1 MRFLKH
7 LRWVFFLI
15 IPSLIIGQDII
26 IVDSVSKFPLEGVAL
41 FNSAKTSAAIT
52 NKQGIADLS
61 VFSEDEIVFVQYY
74 GFKSRNFKMEN
85 IKTNKNFLF
94 VLQAENQNLEEVILS
109 IARNA
114 SKRKQIAEK
123 VSIINSKQIIAQRPA
138 TGADLISLSPGV
150 RIQKSQGGG
159 GSPVLRGFEANRL
172 LLVLDGV
179 RMNNAIYRSGHLQNA
194 ITIHPNIIERVEV
207 VFGSSSVGYG
217 SDALGGVIHYYTKNP
232 LINSEEK
239 IKTQFSSDFS
249 SANTSSINSIST
261 EVSFKKWASLTSISH
276 SGFGDIRIGKKRIH
290 GYEDWG
296 LTPYYSLNNRNS
308 YSPLPIKNEKPSI
321 QKNTGYKQVDLL
333 QKFLFQVDNQTQLVL
348 NLQYSNSSDIS
359 RYDKLSEQKNNSLR
373 YAEWYYGPQKRLL
386 FSPQLKIFPEK
397 KYLNS
402 GKITFAFQNLE
413 ESRISRFF
421 NSLTRKYQTEKVKA
435 LSVNGD
441 FEFKFKGKSSIS
453 YGFEGVYNDVSSF
466 AFEQDLILRQNQ
478 IIGYTPRL
486 PIPTRYPSKGSSYA
500 SYAAYLNWIWDLNS
514 QLTLNAGVRFTSTYL
529 DASWKEFYNIN
540 ALLSEVNLDA
550 DALTG
555 TLALTYRYNKITQ
568 WNVILSNG
576 FRNPNIDDI
585 GKIRESRAN
594 LIVPNPFLY
603 PEYAYNFELG
613 ITHYLPKAKNYF
625 SIRGFSTLVSRHIG
639 RDNYIIFTDKTTP
652 NLNTILYN
660 GLEVNTLANEN
671 LGNRYLFGGSLDGNL
686 NLTGNLSLRAD
697 LSIIEAIKS
706 EQYGPLPSISPVFGS
721 ILLTYQNKDWYTNL
735 HYQFSGSKD
744 PGDYSLGG
752 EDGLEETPLI
762 SESQRL
768 YAGTPSWSEFSILTQ
783 YQLSEKIFLR
793 FGLDN
798 IFDVHYRSFA
808 SGISAPGRNFKLGVN
823 ISFF

>member
-1 MRFLKH
+1 
-7 LRWVFFLI
+7 
-15 IPSLIIGQDII
+15 
-26 IVDSVSKFPLEGVAL
+26 
-41 FNSAKTSAAIT
+41 
-52 NKQGIADLS
+52 
-61 VFSEDEIVFVQYY
+61 
-74 GFKSRNFKMEN
+74 ME
-85 IKTNKNFLF
+85 
-94 VLQAENQNLEEVILS
+94 
-109 IARNA
+109 
-114 SKRKQIAEK
+114 
-123 VSIINSKQIIAQRPA
+123 
-138 TGADLISLSPGV
+138 
-150 RIQKSQGGG
+150 
-159 GSPVLRGFEANRL
+159 
-172 LLVLDGV
+172 
-179 RMNNAIYRSGHLQNA
+179 
-194 ITIHPNIIERVEV
+194 
-207 VFGSSSVGYG
+207 
-217 SDALGGVIHYYTKNP
+217 
-232 LINSEEK
+232 
-239 IKTQFSSDFS
+239 
-249 SANTSSINSIST
+249 
-261 EVSFKKWASLTSISH
+261 
-276 SGFGDIRIGKKRIH
+276 
-290 GYEDWG
+290 
-296 LTPYYSLNNRNS
+296 
-308 YSPLPIKNEKPSI
+308 
-321 QKNTGYKQVDLL
+321 
-333 QKFLFQVDNQTQLVL
+333 
-348 NLQYSNSSDIS
+348 
-359 RYDKLSEQKNNSLR
+359 
-373 YAEWYYGPQKRLL
+373 
-386 FSPQLKIFPEK
+386 
-397 KYLNS
+397 
-402 GKITFAFQNLE
+402 
-413 ESRISRFF
+413 
-421 NSLTRKYQTEKVKA
+421 
-435 LSVNGD
+435 
-441 FEFKFKGKSSIS
+441 KSSIS

-466 AFEQDLILRQNQ
+466 AFEQDLILRQNK
-478 IIGYTPRL
+478 ITGYTPRL
-486 PIPTRYPSKGSSYA
+486 PIPTRYPSNGSSYE

-555 TLALTYRYNKITQ
+555 TLALTYRPNKITQ
-568 WNVILSNG
+568 WNAILSNG

-585 GKIRESRAN
+585 GKIRESKET

-625 SIRGFSTLVSRHIG
+625 SIRGFSTLISRHIG

-660 GLEVNTLANEN
+660 GLEVSTLANEN

-686 NLTGNLSLRAD
+686 NLTDNLSLRAD

-735 HYQFSGSKD
+735 QYQFSGSKN

-783 YQLSEKIFLR
+783 YQLYEKVFLR

-823 ISFF
+823 ISF